1 MFYETKTNNHGL
13 KYNPFKSCIIPR
25 PIAWITTISNDG
37 IDNCAPYSFFNG
49 VSSDPPMIMFA
60 NNGSAI
66 DGSGPRDTFSN
77 IKENQEFVIN
87 ISTFNTK
94 DKMNKTSARLCR
106 NVSEIE
112 FASLETLDSRLV
124 KPKRL
129 KESPINMECTLY
141 KIIDLPGITEDN
153 YNGIL
158 IGKVIGIHI
167 NDEYIKEGKVDV
179 KKIKPLAR
187 LGYFDYSVIDDFFS
201 IKRPK

>member
-49 VSSDPPMIMFA
+49 VSSDPPMVMFA

-112 FASLETLDSRLV
+112 FASLETLDSKLV

>member
-13 KYNPFKSCIIPR
+13 KHNPFKSCIIPR

-49 VSSDPPMIMFA
+49 VSSDPPMVMFA

>member
-49 VSSDPPMIMFA
+49 VSSDPPMVMFA

>member
-1 MFYETKTNNHGL
+1 MFYETKKNNHGL
-13 KYNPFKSCIIPR
+13 KYDPFKSCIIPR

-49 VSSDPPMIMFA
+49 VSSDPPMVMFA

-167 NDEYIKEGKVDV
+167 NDEYIKDGKVDV

>member
-1 MFYETKTNNHGL
+1 MFYKTKKNNHGL
-13 KYNPFKSCIIPR
+13 KHDPFKSCIIPR

-49 VSSDPPMIMFA
+49 VSSDPPMVMFA

-167 NDEYIKEGKVDV
+167 NDEYIKDGKVDV

>member
-37 IDNCAPYSFFNG
+37 VDNCAPYSFFNG
-49 VSSDPPMIMFA
+49 VSSDPPMVMFA

-167 NDEYIKEGKVDV
+167 NDEYIKDGKVDV

>member
-1 MFYETKTNNHGL
+1 MFYETKKNNHGL
-13 KYNPFKSCIIPR
+13 KHDPFKSCIIPR

-37 IDNCAPYSFFNG
+37 VDNCAPYSFFNG
-49 VSSDPPMIMFA
+49 VSSDPPMVMFA

-167 NDEYIKEGKVDV
+167 NDEYIKDGKVDV

>member
-13 KYNPFKSCIIPR
+13 KHNPFKSCIIPR

-37 IDNCAPYSFFNG
+37 IDNCAPYSFFNA
-49 VSSDPPMIMFA
+49 VSSDPPMVMFA

>member
-13 KYNPFKSCIIPR
+13 KHNPFKSCIIPR

-141 KIIDLPGITEDN
+141 KIIDLPSITEEN

>member
-13 KYNPFKSCIIPR
+13 KHNPFKSCIIPR

-167 NDEYIKEGKVDV
+167 NDEYIKDGKVDV

>member
-49 VSSDPPMIMFA
+49 VSSDPPMVMFA

-167 NDEYIKEGKVDV
+167 NDEYIKDGKVDV

>member
-13 KYNPFKSCIIPR
+13 KHNPFKSCIIPR

-49 VSSDPPMIMFA
+49 VSSDPPMVMFA

-167 NDEYIKEGKVDV
+167 NDEYIKDGKVDV